1 MKAKYNGFC
10 KTTNQPIIAG
20 ETEIVKINGVWQC
33 EKSESAMARN
43 DRIKSIVMA
52 APEDYDW
59 EEAEAEI
66 ADYEAAKRASAQ
78 RLHAQ
83 FPDTPAAKWLSALE
97 PQLDLFPRPIQ
108 FTSAAKEAAFNAE
121 IAKL

>member
-1 MKAKYNGFC
+1 MKAKYSGFC
-10 KTTNQPIIAG
+10 KITNQPIIAG

-33 EKSESAMARN
+33 EKAESAMARN

-66 ADYEAAKRASAQ
+66 AAYEEAKRAASQ
-78 RLHAQ
+78 RLHEQ

-97 PQLDLFPRPIQ
+97 SQLDIFPRPIQ